1 MIITMKKMKK
11 FLSIVII
18 TLFSFIALLPCNANA
33 DSTSLKEN
41 QQMIN
46 QLTSQVDLNTNSD
59 KIVTSKSDAIYQDS
73 NDNIANGTTKIYSK
87 FKGVAAGEGATI
99 GEIKWRI
106 SNEYVNGKSQFTYHI
121 DDLIGVKPIL
131 MEVVLQVAVRNG
143 VTDAPQPY
151 GTATLTFN
159 TAEIT
164 PGASKSM
171 SVNARTGYLTV
182 YGAYGALAPDG
193 NPNYYTIGASTIL
206 TNKLN
211 QYFPNYIDPVSGKQ
225 AVSGVRTDWAKTGSR
240 PWNGRAAYIKD
251 FESEYGQQSQTSYWN
266 LVQIH
271 HIRPRNFG
279 GDDSFDNLMPVETSS
294 HKLISKWFVNY

>member
-1 MIITMKKMKK
+1 MKK

-18 TLFSFIALLPCNANA
+18 ALFSFIGLLPFNAKA

-46 QLTSQVDLNTNSD
+46 QLTSQVDLKTNSD

-73 NDNIANGTTKIYSK
+73 NNNIANGTTKIHSK

-121 DDLIGVKPIL
+121 DNLIGVRPIL

-211 QYFPNYIDPVSGKQ
+211 QYFPNYVDPVSGKQ
-225 AVSGVRTDWAKTGSR
+225 AVTAIRTDWALTGSH
-240 PWNGRAAYIKD
+240 PWNGRAAYKKQ
-251 FESEYGQQSQTSYWN
+251 FETQYGVQPQSYWDS
-266 LVQIH
+266 VQIH

-279 GDDSFDNLMPVETSS
+279 GDDSYDNLMPVVTRPS
-294 HKLISKWFVNY
+294 HLLISKWFTNYK